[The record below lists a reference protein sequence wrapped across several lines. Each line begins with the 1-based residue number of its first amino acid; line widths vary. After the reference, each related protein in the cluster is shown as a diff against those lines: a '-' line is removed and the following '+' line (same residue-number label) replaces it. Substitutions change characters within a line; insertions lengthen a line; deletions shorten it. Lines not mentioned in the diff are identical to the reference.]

1 MPAEDNMVINGE
13 EGPTL
18 KGMALLDEEGRFLHV
33 RGKEHSC
40 FYSPAALLRLTPTCP

>member
-33 RGKEHSC
+33 RGKSIRA
-40 FYSPAALLRLTPTCP
+40 SLALLHYCD